1 MNIRSAGLPA
11 ALTVIFA
18 CGFGACGASPREP
31 DERAPGGDPIV
42 PTAGQAA
49 APPTTP
55 LSDLGT
61 QPTLLPAVPTATA
74 KPDGAADAG
83 DVCKAE
89 SAAAEQV
96 PVDVFMMIDQSVSM
110 AAPEPT
116 GMSRW
121 DSVIAALTKFVQAP
135 ESAGL
140 SIGVQYFGL
149 GLLGISCTVADY
161 ALPEVEIAPL
171 PGNAEAIV
179 KSFGMHGPSSITP
192 TAPALQGAI
201 QHAQAFKLAHPSHAV
216 TVLLVTD
223 GEPDSCGLLSDTVT
237 AAMQGVTATPSIS
250 TYVLGVGGSL
260 DALNQIAKAGGT
272 GQAYIVSDSQNV
284 SAEVVMAL
292 NRIRGQAVL
301 PCEFQIPAADP
312 GQKFDYDKVNL
323 SYTTS
328 AAQTSTIGY
337 APDVTTCNRAALAWR
352 YDNAQAPSK
361 IVLCDTT
368 CESVTSAG
376 GKLDIALHCPTVP
389 VVLQ

>member
-1 MNIRSAGLPA
+1 
-11 ALTVIFA
+11 
-18 CGFGACGASPREP
+18 
-31 DERAPGGDPIV
+31 
-42 PTAGQAA
+42 
-49 APPTTP
+49 
-55 LSDLGT
+55 
-61 QPTLLPAVPTATA
+61 
-74 KPDGAADAG
+74 
-83 DVCKAE
+83 
-89 SAAAEQV
+89 
-96 PVDVFMMIDQSVSM
+96 
-110 AAPEPT
+110 
-116 GMSRW
+116 MSRW

-149 GLLGISCTVADY
+149 GLLGISCTVTDY

-179 KSFGMHGPSSITP
+179 KSFGMHGPSSVTP
-192 TAPALQGAI
+192 TAPALQGAV

-223 GEPDSCGLLSDTVT
+223 GEPDSCGLLSDTVA

-292 NRIRGQAVL
+292 NKIRGQTVL
-301 PCEFQIPAADP
+301 PCEFQIPAPDP
-312 GQKFDYDKVNL
+312 GQTFDYDKVNL

-328 AAQTSTIGY
+328 AGQKSAIGY
-337 APDVTTCNRAALAWR
+337 APDVATCNMAALAWR
-352 YDNAQAPSK
+352 YDNARAPSK
-361 IVLCDTT
+361 IVLGDAT
-368 CESVTSAG
+368 CKSVTSAG